1 MDNKVKRSNLNVY
14 DESGWITENYAVT
27 TGAFCLQNAD
37 FKLGKGLDMELLPK
51 NIPILFFSFKC
62 R

>member
-37 FKLGKGLDMELLPK
+37 FKLGKGLD
-51 NIPILFFSFKC
+51 IT
-62 R
+62 